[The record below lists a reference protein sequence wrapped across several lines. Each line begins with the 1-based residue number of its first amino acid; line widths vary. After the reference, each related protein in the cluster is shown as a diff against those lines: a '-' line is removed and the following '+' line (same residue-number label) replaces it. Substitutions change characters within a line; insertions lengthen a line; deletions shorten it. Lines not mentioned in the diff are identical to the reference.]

1 MKLLAQQ
8 MEERRE
14 RILAAARET
23 IGERGYAALTMRDLA
38 RASRVTVPTIYN
50 LVGGK
55 EDVLLAAVA
64 DQTERF
70 VAAID
75 QVDADTA
82 AGRLARV
89 IDASGRELLRAPR
102 YYRALVPLLFGSQ
115 TATLARQEVER
126 ALSDQ
131 LNRGLADLERAGDL
145 AEWADP
151 DAVRDRLMA
160 HMAFTSLQWAGGQ
173 LGREAFRAASLYE
186 AALLLMGVTRG
197 ASRAEFERMAADVQ
211 ERVVQRRST
220 RAAGALRTAAGGGA

>member
-1 MKLLAQQ
+1 VKLLAQQ

-23 IGERGYAALTMRDLA
+23 IGERGYAGLTMRDLA

-64 DQTERF
+64 DQTARF
-70 VAAID
+70 VAAIE

-82 AGRLARV
+82 AARLARV
-89 IDASGRELLRAPR
+89 VDASARELLRAPR

-126 ALSDQ
+126 AMSDQ
-131 LNRGLADLERAGDL
+131 LNRGLAELEQLGDL
-145 AEWADP
+145 AEWADR

-160 HMAFTSLQWAGGQ
+160 HMAFTSLQWASGQ

-186 AALLLMGVTRG
+186 AALLLMGVTDG
-197 ASRAEFERMAADVQ
+197 PSRTEFERIASDVQ
-211 ERVVQRRST
+211 ERVVQPSSSHSGETPRS
-220 RAAGALRTAAGGGA
+220 AAGANA